1 LTAPRDRVATCA
13 AARCLLGIDHG
24 LMKINEYLTLM
35 PCEAHADWSAT
46 TERLWLLGHIHSQK
60 VIQKHG
66 VTVEHLESISATD
79 AWHAESGYVG
89 NPRRTV
95 TFLIDDSYGL
105 VSRSYITVQEAM
117 QDA

>member
-1 LTAPRDRVATCA
+1 
-13 AARCLLGIDHG
+13 
-24 LMKINEYLTLM
+24 MKINEYLTLM